1 MKPRLEDKQL
11 WKPRSFQNH
20 QHTILQDT
28 SYEEVDCL
36 SLSLPLAFPAS
47 LPTFLGPTHFWS
59 LQFSPD
65 LSLTFFH
72 LPPTSMGTM
81 ATNGDTSRLP
91 CKTVVTTFL
100 LLLFIYTLTHF
111 SRILSS
117 GITPTGLLHLSP
129 FLSFPSMILS
139 SFYIAYSSWITMK
152 MNASRYCEILV
163 PVYQYAS
170 HHISNRKT
178 FISTTIRTSKSWKA
192 MYFYRSIFSLSCKF
206 WCTTL

>member
-11 WKPRSFQNH
+11 WKPRSFQSH

-28 SYEEVDCL
+28 SYEEIDCL

-47 LPTFLGPTHFWS
+47 LPTFFGPTHFWS
-59 LQFSPD
+59 LQFSSD

-72 LPPTSMGTM
+72 LPPTPMGTM
-81 ATNGDTSRLP
+81 ATNGDTNRLP
-91 CKTVVTTFL
+91 CKAVVTT
-100 LLLFIYTLTHF
+100 YRPSTLHV
-111 SRILSS
+111 
-117 GITPTGLLHLSP
+117 ITPTGLLHLSP

-139 SFYIAYSSWITMK
+139 SFYTAYSSWITMK
-152 MNASRYCEILV
+152 MKASRYCEILV

-178 FISTTIRTSKSWKA
+178 FNSTTLRTSKSWK
-192 MYFYRSIFSLSCKF
+192 SNVLV
-206 WCTTL
+206 